1 MVASLRQNTIFLAK
15 LYFHEHGFRSGGMF
29 LLLVKLPFLDIF
41 GGKLPISMLR
51 IGEIQIFVALVA
63 SLHMFVSTHSQ

>member
-1 MVASLRQNTIFLAK
+1 
-15 LYFHEHGFRSGGMF
+15 MF

-63 SLHMFVSTHSQ
+63 SLHMFVSKHSQ